1 MLELRINLLMEVLI
15 MGMNNAN
22 ILVHCERLYDE
33 LFTLE
38 SIIKLTKDV
47 CLKKEFTAIYYEL
60 TENNK
65 IALSE
70 ERNHYINLL
79 SIALDKV
86 EKLKTLNLT
95 LENEASY
102 YSKTPT
108 IAADK

>member
-1 MLELRINLLMEVLI
+1 
-15 MGMNNAN
+15 MGMKSASM
-22 ILVHCERLYDE
+22 LVHCERLYDE

-38 SIIKLTKDV
+38 SIIELTKEA

-86 EKLKTLNLT
+86 ERLKNINLS
-95 LENEASY
+95 LENEASAY
-102 YSKTPT
+102 NRTPT
-108 IAADK
+108 IAADR

>member
-1 MLELRINLLMEVLI
+1 
-15 MGMNNAN
+15 MGMNNAS
-22 ILVHCERLYDE
+22 ILTQCERLYDE

-38 SIIKLTKDV
+38 SVIKLTKEV

-86 EKLKTLNLT
+86 ERLKGINSSI
-95 LENEASY
+95 EQEVCF